1 MTGATS
7 SPLSGEHDLNAEF
20 IFDRFLGGDELDR
33 IQAVLQSLAPR
44 WCRALRVWKGPKD
57 QVPIDV
63 SDAGALASAVL
74 LAAGERGE
82 TYRSLVEQHG
92 RPPLDR
98 FFGSVELRGAGPEL
112 TVLISVDQMVVSP
125 LGSTRKL
132 GNELAI
138 QVRRPKVE
146 GRAGQDW
153 MRAAFDR
160 FCAELAPAW
169 ASAQHPDEYWAKV
182 MSDQPPIRAI
192 GRDFGRS
199 LPGVFW
205 LNYFGRALTDMVGQ
219 DRLRSAPKSSS
230 LGGGFVISVGDDPR
244 RWDDPATAAFEQA
257 VRDHLGTELFFSK
270 AHPDRAGVVLPSW
283 RQP

>member
-1 MTGATS
+1 MR
-7 SPLSGEHDLNAEF
+7 PLSGEHYLNAEF
-20 IFDRFLGGDELDR
+20 VFDRFLGGDELDR
-33 IQAVLQSLAPR
+33 IQAVLLTLAPR

-63 SDAGALASAVL
+63 SDPGALTSSVL
-74 LAAGERGE
+74 AAAGERGD

-98 FFGSVELRGAGPEL
+98 FFGSVELRGTGPEL

-125 LGSTRKL
+125 LGSARKL
-132 GNELAI
+132 GNELVI

-146 GRAGQDW
+146 GRPGQEW
-153 MRAAFDR
+153 MRAAFDA
-160 FCAELAPAW
+160 FCAGLSPAW

-182 MSDQPPIRAI
+182 MSDEPPIRAI

-205 LNYFGRALTDMVGQ
+205 LNYFGRALTDVVGEE
-219 DRLRSAPKSSS
+219 RLQSAPNSSS
-230 LGGGFVISVGDDPR
+230 IDGGFVISVGDDPR
-244 RWDDPATAAFEQA
+244 GWDEPATAALEQA

-270 AHPDRAGVVLPSW
+270 AQPDRTGIIPPSW